1 MPQKYTNEELVQRV
15 KMLEEEVRACR
26 SVEKN
31 MLALEK
37 RLEHARAYR
46 TALHEMAV
54 GLLQHT
60 DLNQLLETIV
70 TRACALAQT
79 EHGYLHLYDPG
90 TDELVLKIGLGRLK
104 RAVDFR
110 IRPGQGLAGKIWQNK
125 QMLSVDNY
133 ADWADRN
140 PDARFDDLGAVLGV
154 PLKSDSEVVGVIGLA
169 HFEADKSFD
178 ADAVEILRQFAEIA
192 SLVLRRTI
200 SYVDLKVELG
210 KRKKIASA
218 LKRRLEFERIISVIS
233 SKFVSS
239 DDGSAHIDT
248 SLAKIGKFSAK
259 SRSYLFLFDAHNQTM
274 SNTHEWCSDD
284 VLPQIEQLQNLSLD
298 EFPWLMPQILEGEI
312 VEIQN
317 VSDLPPDAVNEKN
330 ILEMQDIKSMIVV
343 PVRIGDKFK
352 GFIGF
357 DDTRKTGPWSADD
370 VALLQVVSDIIGSA
384 LQHEQTEAALRES
397 EKRYRAVVEDMPVM
411 ICRYLPDSTLTFV
424 NSAYCR
430 YFRRDES
437 EIIGQKFL
445 QFIPEKEQTKVKNHV
460 LSLNAKNP
468 MKTYEH
474 RVIGPDGKLVW
485 QEWTNRALFDQ
496 ADVIREYQAIG
507 QDISER
513 KQAEADLKE
522 EKERLAVTLRSIGD
536 GVITTDTSGN
546 ITLLNNVAETLT
558 GWSQQAAIGRPLNEV
573 YNTVNEFNRM
583 PVDNPVLQVMQAGA
597 IIGPA
602 NNSLLIGKDGSEYI
616 ISDSA
621 APITSAEGDILGV
634 ILVFRDTTDKRKMEE
649 ELQKIQ
655 KLESLGVLAG
665 GIAHD
670 FNNFLTGIVGYISLA
685 KMDAQTGKNIL
696 GRLTE
701 MENATMRAKD
711 LTQQLLTFSKG
722 GEPVKDTQQIAALAR
737 EAATFALSGS
747 NIRCHCLLSKDLWP
761 VEIDAGQIG
770 QVINNLVLNADQ
782 SMPAGGEVI
791 IRAKNTVLGSQN
803 NLSLSAGRYVK
814 VSIQDQGVGIPR
826 DYLHKIFD
834 PYFTT
839 KQKGSGLGLT
849 IAYSII
855 DKHNGRL
862 TVSSELNIGSVFSL
876 YLPAA
881 QVDDRQEAR
890 AERPLHSAHGK
901 ILVMDDEGIIRDVA
915 ADILNYLGYDVV
927 LASDG
932 EEAIDIY
939 RKTMEKGLSIDAVI
953 LDLTVPGGMGGK
965 ETIQKLKQLDA
976 DVTAIVS
983 SGYSNDPIM
992 SDHEKFGFKGVAAK
1006 PYRIQDISEVLRK
1019 VISPHRA

>member
-1 MPQKYTNEELVQRV
+1 MKIWCNGSKCSKKKFGHTDLVEET
-15 KMLEEEVRACR
+15 MLG
-26 SVEKN
+26 
-31 MLALEK
+31 LEK
-37 RLEHARAYR
+37 RHELAQAYR
-46 TALHEMAV
+46 TAMHEVVV
-54 GLLQHT
+54 GLLQHM
-60 DLNQLLETIV
+60 DLNELLETIV

-104 RAVDFR
+104 HAVDFR
-110 IRPGQGLAGKIWQNK
+110 IKPGEGFAGKIWQNR

-133 ADWADRN
+133 ADWADRD
-140 PDARFDDLGAVLGV
+140 PDPRFDALGAVLGV
-154 PLKSDSEVVGVIGLA
+154 PLKSDSDVVGVIGLA

-178 ADAVEILRQFAEIA
+178 REALEILRQFAEIA

-200 SYVDLKVELG
+200 NYVDLKDELG
-210 KRKKIASA
+210 QRKKIASA
-218 LKRRLEFERIISVIS
+218 LKRRLDFERIVSIIS

-239 DDGSAHIDT
+239 DDVSAHIDA

-259 SRSYLFLFDAHNQTM
+259 SRSYLFLFDTHNQTM

-284 VLPQIEQLQNLSLD
+284 VLPQIEQLQTLSLD

-317 VSDLPPDAVNEKN
+317 VSDLPLDAVNEKN

-384 LQHEQTEAALRES
+384 LQREQTEAALRDS

-411 ICRYLPDSTLTFV
+411 ICRFLPDSTLTFV
-424 NSAYCR
+424 NSAYCK
-430 YFRRDES
+430 YFKKDTQRTS
-437 EIIGQKFL
+437 SVKNSCNLFQK
-445 QFIPEKEQTKVKNHV
+445 EEQKKVKDHLV
-460 LSLNAKNP
+460 SLNGKNP
-468 MKTYEH
+468 TETYEH
-474 RVIGPDGKLVW
+474 QVITPGEKMVW
-485 QEWTNRALFDQ
+485 QEWTNRALFNQ

-536 GVITTDTSGN
+536 GVITTDISGN
-546 ITLLNNVAETLT
+546 ITLLNNVAEKLT
-558 GWSQQAAIGRPLNEV
+558 GWSQQTAIGRPLNEV

-597 IIGPA
+597 IIGPG
-602 NNSLLIGKDGSEYI
+602 NNTLLIGKDGSEYI
-616 ISDSA
+616 ISDGA
-621 APITSAEGDILGV
+621 APITSTENDILGV
-634 ILVFRDTTDKRKMEE
+634 ILVFRDITDKRKMEE

-722 GEPVKDTQQIAALAR
+722 GEPVKDIQQIASLAR

-747 NIRCHCLLSKDLWP
+747 NIRCRCQLSEDLWP

-782 SMPAGGEVI
+782 SMPAGGEVVV
-791 IRAKNTVLGSQN
+791 RAQNTVLGSQN

-814 VSIQDQGVGIPR
+814 VSIQDQGVGIAR

-862 TVSSELNIGSVFSL
+862 TVSSELNVGSVFSL

-881 QVDDRQEAR
+881 QVDDRQETR
-890 AERPLHSAHGK
+890 AERPLYSAHGK
-901 ILVMDDEGIIRDVA
+901 ILVMDDEAIIRDVA

-976 DVTAIVS
+976 HVTAIVS